1 MTATAPEASGR
12 VGAGRPPKIN
22 REMIAEAAHEIGLD
36 GLTLKAV
43 ADHLGVTTAA
53 LYHHVANKDDLMRAA
68 AEHSARVVPLPVD
81 HGQDWAQWLLEW
93 ANYNRDV
100 FTSRPGL
107 LAQYMEGAIP
117 LEATLR
123 NLEVILSV
131 LVREGFTVAEANEA
145 YSLVSSCALGMVLV
159 AQRQQGPP
167 DQAEQFVKTLR
178 GVVDA
183 APKRDYTLVR
193 KLLYRTR
200 VRPPTFDE
208 HIETVLRGIAAQ
220 HKRRWKRVVPLSTD
234 RAGRRPASAGP

>member
-1 MTATAPEASGR
+1 MTATAPEARGR
-12 VGAGRPPKIN
+12 VGAGRPPRIN
-22 REMIAEAAHEIGLD
+22 RAMIAEAAHEIGLD

-53 LYHHVANKDDLMRAA
+53 LYHHVDNKDDLMRAA
-68 AEHSARVVPLPVD
+68 AEHSARAIPLPVD
-81 HGQDWAQWLLEW
+81 RGQDWAQWLLEW

-100 FTSRPGL
+100 FTSQPGL

-117 LEATLR
+117 PEATLR

-131 LVREGFTVAEANEA
+131 LVREGFTVAEANAA

-159 AQRQQGPP
+159 AQRQQGAPHHT
-167 DQAEQFVKTLR
+167 DALVKSLR

-183 APKRDYTLVR
+183 APKRDYALVR
-193 KLLYRTR
+193 KLLYGTN
-200 VRPPTFDE
+200 VGMPTFDE

-220 HKRRWKRVVPLSTD
+220 HKRRWKRVVHTSHTGHPD
-234 RAGRRPASAGP
+234 PRR